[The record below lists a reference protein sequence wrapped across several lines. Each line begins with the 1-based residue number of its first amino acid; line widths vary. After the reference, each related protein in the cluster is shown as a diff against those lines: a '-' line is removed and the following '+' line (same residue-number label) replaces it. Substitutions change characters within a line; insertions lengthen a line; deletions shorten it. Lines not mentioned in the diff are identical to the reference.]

1 MRKSSFTK
9 GASVVALSCT
19 LAFGFGGLAFAQTT
33 ENSTTIDEVVVT
45 AQKVEQNLQD
55 VPIAITAFSAEQLRV
70 NRLDSVLDVA
80 QRTPGFTSTE
90 VNPAEPNYVIRGI
103 GTEGINS
110 NAGGDASVVMFVD
123 GVYIGRGGGSN
134 LELFDLERVEVLR
147 GPQGTLFGKNV
158 VGGAIS
164 LVSRK
169 PSADP
174 FIELSGGAGNYDRR
188 EFRARFNQPLT
199 DNLYASGA
207 FSMRQR
213 SGYSYN
219 QTTGN
224 DVDDEDTY
232 GFRGSLRYQP
242 SDTLDIVVTADYTK
256 QDQAGQVRDN
266 VCDATFNGGVHC
278 VGVNPDPRI
287 TNAIIDGF
295 LRREVSGILAD
306 ITWETGIG
314 TISSLTAYR
323 KADFDFQ
330 DPFFS
335 NPVNPPNQIESINRN
350 IETSSQFSQELRLAW
365 SAFGDR
371 LTGVVGAYFLQEDVQ
386 RDEQL
391 DQRFPAPAQT
401 GYGRF
406 PQDVESRSTAIF
418 GQATYAFTEK
428 LDLTLGA
435 RMTWEEKDAHL
446 QGIRVSG
453 PGFPPPLAAEYD
465 VRASESWDAFTPK
478 AAVNYKATEDL
489 LVYASAAR
497 GFKSGGFQG
506 TAGTGASAATPY
518 DPEFAWTYEVGFKSE
533 WLENSLRLNVAAFQT
548 EHSDLQVSQLVP
560 LCCVVIGNAAEA
572 EIKGVEAE
580 VLWRPVGGLDLNASY
595 TYLDA
600 KFVDFATGATAN
612 FTGNTLPRSPEH
624 KYNVGAQY
632 RWSLGELGSAFVR
645 GDYTYQTEYFL
656 EASNTPLEVQPSFGI
671 ADARAAYESPSGKW
685 EVALWGKNLTDELV
699 ATHITA
705 FPAFRQTLN
714 IYQPPRTYGVSLTFR
729 N

>member
-1 MRKSSFTK
+1 MSKSIL
-9 GASVVALSCT
+9 SVGGSVAALTCA
-19 LAFGFGGLAFAQTT
+19 LAIGFGSPAFAQADDRDTT
-33 ENSTTIDEVVVT
+33 VDTVVVT

-70 NRLDSVLDVA
+70 NRADSVLDIA
-80 QRTPGFTSTE
+80 QRTPGFTSSE
-90 VNPAEPNYVIRGI
+90 VNPAEPNYFIRGI

-134 LELFDLERVEVLR
+134 LELFDLSRVEVLR

-164 LVSRK
+164 LVSRR
-169 PSADP
+169 PDSDP
-174 FIELSGGAGNYDRR
+174 FIELAAGAGNYDRR

-199 DNLYASGA
+199 DNIYASGA

-232 GFRGSLRYQP
+232 GFRGSLRFQP
-242 SDTLDIVVTADYTK
+242 NDKFDVVLTADYSK

-266 VCDATFNGGVHC
+266 VCDTTFNGGVHC

-287 TNAIIDGF
+287 TNAIVDGF

-306 ITWETGIG
+306 VTWKTGFG
-314 TISSLTAYR
+314 TFSSLTAYR
-323 KADFDFQ
+323 QADFDFQ

-335 NPVNPPNQIESINRN
+335 NPVNPPTQIESINRN
-350 IETSSQFSQELRLAW
+350 IESSWQFSQEFRLAW
-365 SAFGDR
+365 GAFNDR

-406 PQDVESRSTAIF
+406 PQDVQSRSTAIF
-418 GQATYAFTEK
+418 GQATLAVTERV
-428 LDLTLGA
+428 DFTLGA
-435 RMTWEEKDAHL
+435 RMTWEKKDAHL
-446 QGIRVSG
+446 QAIRVSG
-453 PGFPPPLAAEYD
+453 PGWPPPMAEEYN
-465 VRASESWDAFTPK
+465 VRSSESWDAFTPR
-478 AAVNYKATEDL
+478 AAINFKATEDL
-489 LVYASAAR
+489 LLYVSAAR

-506 TAGTGASAATPY
+506 TAGTAASAARPY
-518 DPEFAWTYEVGFKSE
+518 DPEFAWTYEAGFKSE
-533 WLENSLRLNVAAFQT
+533 WFDNSLRLNVAAFET
-548 EHSDLQVSQLVP
+548 DHSDLQVSQLVP

-572 EIKGVEAE
+572 RIRGVEAE
-580 VLWRPVGGLDLNASY
+580 VLWRPVRGLDVNASY

-612 FTGNTLPRSPEH
+612 FTGNTLPRSPED
-624 KYNVGAQY
+624 KYNLGAQY

-645 GDYTYQTEYFL
+645 GDYTYQTRYFL
-656 EASNTPLEVQPSFGI
+656 EPSNTPLEVQDSYGI

-705 FPAFRQTLN
+705 FAPFRQILN
-714 IYQPPRTYGVSLTFR
+714 IYQPPRTFGVSLVFR

>member
-1 MRKSSFTK
+1 MSRSLLNHGGSL
-9 GASVVALSCT
+9 AALSCV
-19 LAFGFGGLAFAQTT
+19 LAFGLAGPAHAQQEGTA
-33 ENSTTIDEVVVT
+33 IDPIVVT
-45 AQKVEQNLQD
+45 AQKVEQDLQD

-70 NRLDSVLDVA
+70 NRADSVLDVA

-110 NAGGDASVVMFVD
+110 NAGGDASVVMFID

-134 LELFDLERVEVLR
+134 LELFDLARVEVLR

-164 LVSRK
+164 LVSRR
-169 PSADP
+169 PDAEP
-174 FIELSGGAGNYDRR
+174 FVELSAGAGNYDRR
-188 EFRARFNQPLT
+188 EFRARFNQPLS
-199 DNLYASGA
+199 DNVFASGA

-213 SGYSYN
+213 SGYSFN

-232 GFRGSLRYQP
+232 GFRGSLRYKP
-242 SDTLDIVVTADYTK
+242 SDKFDVVVTADYSK
-256 QDQAGQVRDN
+256 QDQNGQVRDN

-287 TNAIIDGF
+287 TNAIVDGF

-306 ITWETGIG
+306 VTWNTNFGVV
-314 TISSLTAYR
+314 SSLTAYR

-335 NPVNPPNQIESINRN
+335 NPVNPPTQIESINRN
-350 IETSSQFSQELRLAW
+350 IESSSQFSQELRLAW
-365 SAFGDR
+365 SALNER
-371 LTGVVGAYFLQEDVQ
+371 LTGVVGGYFLHEDIE

-401 GYGRF
+401 GYGSF
-406 PQDVESRSTAIF
+406 PQDVEARSTALF
-418 GQATYAFTEK
+418 GQATLAVTDR
-428 LDLTLGA
+428 LDVTLGA

-446 QGIRVSG
+446 QAIRRAG
-453 PGFPPPLAAEYD
+453 PGWPPPMAEEYN
-465 VRASESWDAFTPK
+465 VRASKSWDAFTPR
-478 AAVNYKATEDL
+478 AAVTYKASDDVL
-489 LVYASAAR
+489 LYVSAAR

-506 TAGTGASAATPY
+506 TAGTAASAAVAY
-518 DPEFAWTYEVGFKSE
+518 NPEFAWTYELGIKSQ
-533 WLENSLRLNVAAFQT
+533 WLDNSLRLNVAAFQT
-548 EHSDLQVSQLVP
+548 NHTDLQISQLVP

-572 EIKGVEAE
+572 EIRGVEAE
-580 VLWRPVGGLDLNASY
+580 LLWRPVRGLDINGSY

-600 KFVDFATGATAN
+600 TFVDFATGATAN

-624 KYNVGAQY
+624 KFNAGAQY
-632 RWSLGELGSAFVR
+632 RWSLGESGGAFIR
-645 GDYTYQTEYFL
+645 ADYTYQTDYFL
-656 EASNTPLEVQPSFGI
+656 EASNTPLEVQDGYGI
-671 ADARAAYESPSGKW
+671 VDARAAYESPSGAW

-699 ATHITA
+699 ATHMTA
-705 FPAFRQTLN
+705 FAPFRQQLN
-714 IYQPPRTYGVSLTFR
+714 IYQPPRTFGVSLTFR